1 MIIKTYFDA
10 KDIHRLNFIKYT
22 LKSFI
27 HDMNNIVTNNKIS
40 LKEKLFIYFSVLHN
54 IRFFNYAPY
63 VHLERYLILIDVL
76 LNIYYFYIC
85 ITNYTDLRRSK
96 AILVFS
102 SMYMVFVLSIFVSL
116 FVNGQ
121 SLYYGLTGLSPQ
133 YLSIG
138 LFYYLYARKIPVD
151 CVKKMLWIL
160 AGSYILVT
168 ILSYIQYPNNIFGY
182 NEIAENRGDTEQLMD
197 RSMQDRGVY
206 RFLITGCDYI
216 TLGLF
221 YLVTIK
227 NKIKFKG
234 ALICI
239 CVLFTLMRGARSP
252 IMLTILISILA
263 FLVANKFSIVKIIAL
278 MIGSVLLYVGAINI
292 PFTEKMIDS
301 MSNYTKDEINE
312 TGKDNVRLLALEY
325 YTLEYNENQVV
336 PIVIGNGPT
345 VVGPHFDKVKK
356 AMAFGLYDCDIEYL
370 RLFIYFGLIGIIIIL
385 FWGVSFICMSVPP
398 DYLYLKFFILYLLGV
413 MCLGSHFSMESP
425 MIALVCYMICVGHQR
440 KINYG

>member
-1 MIIKTYFDA
+1 
-10 KDIHRLNFIKYT
+10 
-22 LKSFI
+22 
-27 HDMNNIVTNNKIS
+27 MNYSITNNKIS
-40 LKEKLFIYFSVLHN
+40 LKEKLFIYFCILHN
-54 IRFFNYAPY
+54 IRFFNYTPY

-76 LNIYYFYIC
+76 LNIYYFYIF
-85 ITNYTDLRRSK
+85 ITNFTDLRRSK
-96 AILVFS
+96 AVLVFS
-102 SMYMVFVLSIFVSL
+102 SMYIVFVLSIFISF

-151 CVKKMLWIL
+151 CVKRMLWIL

-182 NEIAENRGDTEQLMD
+182 NEFAENSGDTEQLMD

-221 YLVTIK
+221 YLVTIN
-227 NKIKFKG
+227 NKIKFKVT
-234 ALICI
+234 LICI

-252 IMLTILISILA
+252 IMLTLLISILA
-263 FLVANKFSIVKIIAL
+263 FLVANNFSIVKIIAL
-278 MIGSVLLYVGAINI
+278 MIGSVLLYVGAMNI

-345 VVGPHFDKVKK
+345 IVGPHFDKVKK
-356 AMAFGLYDCDIEYL
+356 AMAFGLYDSDIEYL

-398 DYLYLKFFILYLLGV
+398 DYLYLKFFILYLFGV

-440 KINYG
+440 KVNYG

>member
-1 MIIKTYFDA
+1 MDYSITK
-10 KDIHRLNFIKYT
+10 
-22 LKSFI
+22 
-27 HDMNNIVTNNKIS
+27 NNIS
-40 LKEKLFIYFSVLHN
+40 LKEKLFIYFCVLHN
-54 IRFFNYAPY
+54 IRFFNFEPY
-63 VHLERYLILIDVL
+63 VHLDRYLVLIDVL
-76 LNIYYFYIC
+76 LNAYYFYIF
-85 ITNYTDLRRSK
+85 ITNFNEIMSRSK
-96 AILVFS
+96 GMLVFS
-102 SMYMVFVLSIFVSL
+102 CMYMVFVLSIFIGY

-121 SLYYGLTGLSPQ
+121 SLYYGITGLSPQ

-138 LFYYLYARKIPVD
+138 LFYYLYIKEIPED
-151 CVKKMLWIL
+151 FIRRMFWIL
-160 AGSYILVT
+160 AGGYILVT

-182 NEIAENRGDTEQLMD
+182 NEIAENSGDTEQLMD

-216 TLGLF
+216 TLCLF

-263 FLVANKFSIVKIIAL
+263 FLVANKFAIVKIIAL
-278 MIGSVLLYVGAINI
+278 MIGSVLLYVGAMNI

-301 MSNYTKDEINE
+301 MSNHTKDEINE

-336 PIVIGNGPT
+336 PSVIGNGP
-345 VVGPHFDKVKK
+345 VIVGPHFDKVKK
-356 AMAFGLYDCDIEYL
+356 AWAFGLYDSDIEYL

-398 DYLYLKFFILYLLGV
+398 DYLYLKFFILYLFGV
-413 MCLGSHFSMESP
+413 MCLGSHFSMEAP
-425 MIALVCYMICVGHQR
+425 MISLVCYMICVGQQR
-440 KINYG
+440 KKIYG